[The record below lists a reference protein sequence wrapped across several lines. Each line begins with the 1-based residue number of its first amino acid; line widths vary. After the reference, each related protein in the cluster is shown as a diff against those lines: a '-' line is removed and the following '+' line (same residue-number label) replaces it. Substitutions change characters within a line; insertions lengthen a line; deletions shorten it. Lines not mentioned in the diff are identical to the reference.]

1 MMQRTGATEDH
12 RAAVGAFVAKETPV
26 FNGR

>member
-12 RAAVGAFVAKETPV
+12 RTAVSAFVAKEKPV
-26 FNGR
+26 FTGR